1 MRLREEA
8 DSTDSFLEL
17 LSEGKGMAESKWSK
31 WQKNPAWKE
40 LAKKGNYQGGALAG
54 F

>member
-17 LSEGKGMAESKWSK
+17 LSEESEWSK

-40 LAKKGNYQGGALAG
+40 LAKKGNSIREVH
-54 F
+54 